1 MGAFIFAKHANNP
14 KEYIFEVD
22 MRCDNVEKG
31 DYVIVSTMK
40 GKAAARATSDLV
52 ECRNSDEV
60 ALKYGAYMPLGPVL
74 KVIKRDDAKMI
85 FEAFSMLKFDDSE
98 KPAVEPPEDFLPY

>member
-14 KEYIFEVD
+14 KEYIFEVG
-22 MRCDNVEKG
+22 MKCDDVEKG

-52 ECRNSDEV
+52 ECRNSEEV

-74 KVIKRDDAKMI
+74 KVIKRDDIKML
-85 FEAFSMLKFDDSE
+85 FEAFATMKFDDSE
-98 KPAVEPPEDFLPY
+98 KPVSAPPEDFLPY